1 MYVCDDIHSKLWPMA
16 IVIGETL
23 ITPAVKGEQ
32 ATRRIHIEITQE
44 GFSKGLQI
52 SVGPNQLS
60 LKPSPG
66 DLG

>member
-1 MYVCDDIHSKLWPMA
+1 MA